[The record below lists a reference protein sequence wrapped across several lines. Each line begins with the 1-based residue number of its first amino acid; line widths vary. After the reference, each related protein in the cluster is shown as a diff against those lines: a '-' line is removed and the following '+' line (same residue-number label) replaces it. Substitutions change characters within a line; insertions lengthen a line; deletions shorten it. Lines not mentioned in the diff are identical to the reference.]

1 MFVILAPL
9 PKCYEQP
16 VGLLFTARQYC
27 RTQNHLGGCGQQGD
41 TKGPN
46 TAGCHVTC
54 KVDAECTDWT
64 QRRAARSSDQ
74 RLVAATRRRTC
85 RLGGRSQRPSRGRS
99 VQTHR
104 RATTLRTSDHIWIYK
119 EADFPP
125 DLALRSQQSVYSELL
140 QLRNPRLCT
149 HHSDP
154 IPSLRSSPSGTDTLP
169 SVVGEHGDLWSRDDR
184 HQRLPLNKGT
194 SRSKGNRLATTQS
207 RIDLL

>member
-1 MFVILAPL
+1 MP
-9 PKCYEQP
+9 
-16 VGLLFTARQYC
+16 FTDESPQGKGPSPHDGEETGC
-27 RTQNHLGGCGQQGD
+27 RTRIRTPRKESRDQRNDGQAHGLR
-41 TKGPN
+41 
-46 TAGCHVTC
+46 CS
-54 KVDAECTDWT
+54 
-64 QRRAARSSDQ
+64 RAAKGTAIWD
-74 RLVAATRRRTC
+74 
-85 RLGGRSQRPSRGRS
+85 GGRHPGRRKWGPEGQRPRFGARHAMENW
-99 VQTHR
+99 V
-104 RATTLRTSDHIWIYK
+104 YK
-119 EADFPP
+119 EADFPLY
-125 DLALRSQQSVYSELL
+125 LALRSQQSVYSELL

>member
-1 MFVILAPL
+1 MLRAASRIALHSQAILQDAEPPWWL
-9 PKCYEQP
+9 W
-16 VGLLFTARQYC
+16 TARRHQGAKH
-27 RTQNHLGGCGQQGD
+27 RGVSRDLQGGRRVHGLDAAQGR
-41 TKGPN
+41 
-46 TAGCHVTC
+46 
-54 KVDAECTDWT
+54 KV
-64 QRRAARSSDQ
+64 QRPKVGRSDQ
-74 RLVAATRRRTC
+74 TPDVQI
-85 RLGGRSQRPSRGRS
+85 GGRSQRPSRGRS

>member
-1 MFVILAPL
+1 MSHRGAG
-9 PKCYEQP
+9 QP
-16 VGLLFTARQYC
+16 R
-27 RTQNHLGGCGQQGD
+27 
-41 TKGPN
+41 
-46 TAGCHVTC
+46 GCHVTRNDRWWHGPSC
-54 KVDAECTDWT
+54 KS
-64 QRRAARSSDQ
+64 ARFLRGHWEQ
-74 RLVAATRRRTC
+74 LVARTTRPVEPHSGAV
-85 RLGGRSQRPSRGRS
+85 LPDGDW
-99 VQTHR
+99 V
-104 RATTLRTSDHIWIYK
+104 YK
-119 EADFPP
+119 EADSPL